1 MCSFKVNKKEQLR
14 LKRHR
19 RIKLRMRG
27 IDKIPRLIIHR
38 SLKNLS
44 VQVID
49 DTQNKALFSLST
61 LDKEVKE
68 KYLCAGNIKS
78 AEFFGEVFARRAKE
92 KGITKI
98 IFDRA
103 GYLYHGR
110 IKAFA
115 ETLRKE
121 GLEF

>member
-1 MCSFKVNKKEQLR
+1 MKNKKEPLR

-19 RIKLRMRG
+19 RIRVAMQGTALR
-27 IDKIPRLIIHR
+27 PRLVVHR

-44 VQVID
+44 AQIVD
-49 DTQNKALFSLST
+49 DTQNSTLFSLST
-61 LDKEVKE
+61 LDKEVKQRFT
-68 KYLCAGNIKS
+68 YAGHTK
-78 AEFFGEVFARRAKE
+78 AAGLFGEIFARRAKE

-115 ETLRKE
+115 ESLRKA

>member
-1 MCSFKVNKKEQLR
+1 MNKKERTR

-19 RIKLRMRG
+19 RILLKLHGTEAR
-27 IDKIPRLIIHR
+27 PRLIVHR
-38 SLKNLS
+38 SLNNLS
-44 VQVID
+44 GQIVNDAEGKI
-49 DTQNKALFSLST
+49 LFSFST
-61 LDKEVKE
+61 LNKEIKE
-68 KYLCAGNIKS
+68 KLRSYGNIKA
-78 AEFFGEVFARRAKE
+78 AEFFGQTFAQKAKE
-92 KGITKI
+92 KGITRI

-115 ETLRKE
+115 EALRKG

>member
-1 MCSFKVNKKEQLR
+1 MNKKEQSR

-19 RIKLRMRG
+19 RIKLRMRSTPER
-27 IDKIPRLIIHR
+27 PRLVIHR

-44 VQVID
+44 AEIID
-49 DTQNKALFSLST
+49 DSANKILFSLST
-61 LDKEVKE
+61 FDKEIKD
-68 KYLCAGNIKS
+68 KFPSAGNIKA
-78 AEFFGEVFARRAKE
+78 AEFFGEVLSRRAKE

-110 IKAFA
+110 VKAFA
-115 ETLRKE
+115 ETLRKS

>member
-1 MCSFKVNKKEQLR
+1 MY
-14 LKRHR
+14 
-19 RIKLRMRG
+19 
-27 IDKIPRLIIHR
+27 R
-38 SLKNLS
+38 SLKNLCA
-44 VQVID
+44 QVID
-49 DTQNKALFSLST
+49 DTKNRTIFSLST
-61 LDKEVKE
+61 SDKDIKQKLPCGGNVKAAQ
-68 KYLCAGNIKS
+68 L
-78 AEFFGEVFARRAKE
+78 FGEVFASKAKE

-115 ETLRKE
+115 EALRKG

>member
-1 MCSFKVNKKEQLR
+1 LSF
-14 LKRHR
+14 
-19 RIKLRMRG
+19 
-27 IDKIPRLIIHR
+27 
-38 SLKNLS
+38 
-44 VQVID
+44 
-49 DTQNKALFSLST
+49 
-61 LDKEVKE
+61 
-68 KYLCAGNIKS
+68 AGNIKQ
-78 AEFFGEVFARRAKE
+78 AQFFGEVFAAQAKE

-115 ETLRKE
+115 EALRKG

>member
-1 MCSFKVNKKEQLR
+1 MKNKKELSR

-19 RIKLRMRG
+19 SIKLRMRG
-27 IDKIPRLIIHR
+27 TDTTPRLIIHR
-38 SLKNLS
+38 SLNNLFA
-44 VQVID
+44 QVKD
-49 DTQNKALFSLST
+49 DTNNKTLFSFST
-61 LDKEVKE
+61 LDKEIKQ
-68 KYLCAGNIKS
+68 KFPSGGNIKS
-78 AEFFGEVFARRAKE
+78 AEFFGDVFSKKAKE

-110 IKAFA
+110 IMAFA
-115 ETLRKE
+115 DALRKG